1 MSDSQFDATTFLD
14 ATTTEANERRPPI
27 PAGKILTGIIG
38 EPNIRQTEGKKEKTL
53 GQTFTWLDLP
63 IVFDLNQ
70 DPEVRSVVGQDQ
82 VTLRFSTGLETTAN
96 GALDNSKGKNNGLRV
111 LRDALGMNVP
121 GQPFSIRMMQGK
133 PVRCKIGSRPYQGE
147 VYDEIDSLV
156 KP

>member
-38 EPNIRQTEGKKEKTL
+38 EPAIRQTEGKKEKTL

-96 GALDNSKGKNNGLRV
+96 GA
-111 LRDALGMNVP
+111 
-121 GQPFSIRMMQGK
+121 
-133 PVRCKIGSRPYQGE
+133 
-147 VYDEIDSLV
+147 
-156 KP
+156 